1 MLVQQPAARDV
12 HRLGPRGGGVF
23 ALAGLGGAL
32 LLSTCCLLPLGLGA
46 LGLGGA
52 WLGALPSFAAYETPI
67 LAGTLL
73 LLAAGFF
80 LAFRRPAA
88 CAPGAACG
96 APLSR
101 WLTRLLLIKAAI
113 VTFAAWTF
121 PYVAAI

>member
-1 MLVQQPAARDV
+1 MLAQQPLAGDV
-12 HRLGPRGGGVF
+12 HRPGPRGGGVF
-23 ALAGLGGAL
+23 ALAGLGGAF

-52 WLGALPSFAAYETPI
+52 WLGALPSFAVYETPI

-96 APLSR
+96 TPLSR
-101 WLTRLLLIKAAI
+101 WLTRLLLVKAAT
-113 VTFAAWTF
+113 VTLAAWAY
-121 PYVAAI
+121 PYVSAL